1 MNGRAI
7 GLALAVVLSACDS
20 SGGGTA
26 VLKFQGSVSGA
37 ALASVS
43 AMAGATLAAAT
54 AGTPTTFQMKL
65 VAAYLAE
72 DVDGNQ
78 DNVGHTPMIYLN
90 PECQGDIEHCD
101 ISAGTAPDGRP
112 IAHIV
117 QNYFDFAL
125 PADQVN
131 AALNAQS
138 RKVATGSYKYVRVE
152 FCKNNSGNANNVKWG
167 TADVAPIEFR
177 GGDCVVT
184 MPISPPISI
193 GSGDAVTITLNYDL
207 AGTVQTGDSAFSA
220 SCTTGSGGTRECFTV
235 PPFVP
240 SATK

>member
-1 MNGRAI
+1 MNRTI

-20 SGGGTA
+20 SSGGTA

-43 AMAGATLAAAT
+43 AVAGATLAAAP
-54 AGTPTTFQMKL
+54 GTPTTFQMKL

-78 DNVGHTPMIYLN
+78 NNVGHTPMIYLN

-152 FCKNNSGNANNVKWG
+152 FCKNSGAENVKWG
-167 TADVAPIEFR
+167 TADAGPIEFR

-184 MPISPPISI
+184 VPIAPPISI
-193 GSGDAVTITLNYDL
+193 GSGEAVTITLNYDL
-207 AGTVQTGDSAFSA
+207 AGTVQTVSSPFGP
-220 SCTTGSGGTRECFTV
+220 SCLGSGSTWECFTV
-235 PPFVP
+235 PTFVP

>member
-1 MNGRAI
+1 MNGRTI

-20 SGGGTA
+20 SSGGTA
-26 VLKFQGSVSGA
+26 VLKFQGSASGA
-37 ALASVS
+37 ALGSVS
-43 AMAGATLAAAT
+43 SVAGATLAAAS
-54 AGTPTTFQMKL
+54 GTPTTFQMKL
-65 VAAYLAE
+65 IAAYLAE
-72 DVDGNQ
+72 DVDPGTQ

-101 ISAGTAPDGRP
+101 ISAGTSPDGRP

-131 AALNAQS
+131 AALNAQA

-152 FCKNNSGNANNVKWG
+152 FCKYNSGQANNVKWG
-167 TADVAPIEFR
+167 TADAGPIEFWA
-177 GGDCVVT
+177 GGCVVT
-184 MPISPPISI
+184 VPISPPISI
-193 GSGDAVTITLNYDL
+193 GSGEAVTITLNYDL
-207 AGTVQTGDSAFSA
+207 AGTVQTGDSAFGV
-220 SCTTGSGGTRECFTV
+220 SCAGSGSTRECFTV
-235 PPFVP
+235 PTFVP